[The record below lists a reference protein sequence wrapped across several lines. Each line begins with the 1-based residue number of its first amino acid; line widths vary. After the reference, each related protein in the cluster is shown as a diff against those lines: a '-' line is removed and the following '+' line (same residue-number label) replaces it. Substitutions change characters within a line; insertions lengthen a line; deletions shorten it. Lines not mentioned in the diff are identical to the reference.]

1 MENEKMM
8 GMDARIE
15 DLQNILIETLESH
28 GVIRAMQFAMD
39 RMDFSKETDTE
50 KVKDIQNAL
59 VQMSIIEAMEM
70 QKKENHECI
79 SDAFTEYAT
88 ALALRTVALKL
99 DIQKS
104 DRESGFPPEIN
115 NILKILGII

>member
-28 GVIRAMQFAMD
+28 GVIRAMQFTMD

-59 VQMSIIEAMEM
+59 VQMSIIEVMEM
-70 QKKENHECI
+70 QKKENHDCI

-104 DRESGFPPEIN
+104 DGKSGFPPEIN

>member
-1 MENEKMM
+1 MR

-70 QKKENHECI
+70 QKKENHDCI

-104 DRESGFPPEIN
+104 DGKSGFPPEIN
-115 NILKILGII
+115 NILKILGSI